1 MREALDESGIY
12 VDWDKSESHQM
23 QKQQCMFRKE
33 GETLSRESLIAVL
46 TSLLKWNEKIPFF
59 GFGVIAVSSSPAPAV
74 LSFRNR
80 VGAS

>member
-1 MREALDESGIY
+1 LSLKSRLFCSAGWRGKIGGNQKRIESASNERFMREALDESGIY

-46 TSLLKWNEKIPFF
+46 TSLLK
-59 GFGVIAVSSSPAPAV
+59 
-74 LSFRNR
+74 
-80 VGAS
+80 